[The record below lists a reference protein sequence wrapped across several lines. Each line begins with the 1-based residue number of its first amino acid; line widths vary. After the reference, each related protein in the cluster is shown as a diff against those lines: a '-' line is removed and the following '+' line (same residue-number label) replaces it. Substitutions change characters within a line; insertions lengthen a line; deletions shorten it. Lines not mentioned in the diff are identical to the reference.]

1 VHYESTGGGKT
12 RALLGARGIAIPE
25 YRILRILM
33 RTEYRFFNNTSGFVS
48 NVFYFEE
55 DWQQPNNF
63 IMPEIL
69 FWLCDNR
76 KRRGEIGLE
85 GYFSVARI
93 ADELQKRGYV
103 RDDICH
109 ACSWLLRK
117 NLIEAD
123 HMNQSSVDF
132 KGSVKV
138 TAAGFIHLRVM
149 CERLEYL
156 YGVLTVT
163 PVSDSQT
170 ASQISE
176 HLHHENH
183 VGQLGSF
190 QQVRAVESFLRYL
203 KTQFTQLRATY
214 PEFGDDRAGASFVI
228 KQIESTIQYFR
239 NPMSQQYRQNYLDE

>member
-1 VHYESTGGGKT
+1 
-12 RALLGARGIAIPE
+12 
-25 YRILRILM
+25 M
-33 RTEYRFFNNTSGFVS
+33 RTEYRFFNNNSGFVS
-48 NVFYFEE
+48 NVFYFDE

-103 RDDICH
+103 RDDICD

-117 NLIEAD
+117 SLIEAD
-123 HMNQSSVDF
+123 HMNQSSVHFTDA
-132 KGSVKV
+132 VKV

-156 YGVLTVT
+156 YSVLSVT
-163 PVSDSQT
+163 PISDPQT
-170 ASQISE
+170 ASVISE
-176 HLHHENH
+176 HLRRENQA
-183 VGQLGSF
+183 GQLGGF
-190 QQVRAVESFLRYL
+190 QQVRAIESFLEYL
-203 KTQFTQLRATY
+203 KKQFAHFKAAY

-228 KQIESTIQYFR
+228 KQIESTIRYFQ
-239 NPMSQQYRQNYLDE
+239 NPMSQQHQQNYLDE